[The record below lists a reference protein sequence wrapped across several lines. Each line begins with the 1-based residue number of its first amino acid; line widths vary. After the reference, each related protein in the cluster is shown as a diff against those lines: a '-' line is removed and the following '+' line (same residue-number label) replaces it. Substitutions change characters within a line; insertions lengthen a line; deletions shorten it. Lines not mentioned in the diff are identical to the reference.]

1 MNGEQPANGTLTETP
16 LPSGRT
22 DALLGTL
29 AERIGGRFSASSVF
43 GAPVEREGVTVVPV
57 ATVRFGF
64 GGGSGSDPEKR
75 QEGEGAGLGGTM
87 AGTGYIELKDGRSRF
102 VPIVRPER
110 MLALALAAALLAV
123 AVTRRAPAHYPTVLR
138 GRRLTTGIRRSPARR
153 R

>member
-29 AERIGGRFSASSVF
+29 AERIGGRFGASSVF
-43 GAPVEREGVTVVPV
+43 GTPVERGGVTVVPV

-75 QEGEGAGLGGTM
+75 QEGEGAGVGGTM
-87 AGTGYIELKDGRSRF
+87 AGAGYIELKDGRSRF

-110 MLALALAAALLAV
+110 MVALALAAALLAL
-123 AVTRRAPAHYPTVLR
+123 ALTRRAPARLATSRRGGNSITRSLR
-138 GRRLTTGIRRSPARR
+138 SRAAG
-153 R
+153 